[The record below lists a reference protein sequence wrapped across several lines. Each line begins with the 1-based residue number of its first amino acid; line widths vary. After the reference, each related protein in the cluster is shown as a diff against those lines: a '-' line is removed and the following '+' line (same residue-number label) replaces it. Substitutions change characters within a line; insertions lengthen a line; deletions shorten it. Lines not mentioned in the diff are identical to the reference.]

1 MAEQGISINC
11 EGGLDLVSSTALL
24 FRTPGVAQRLNNF
37 ESSIHGGYRRVNGY
51 TKFGSNQPTGSNAQI
66 EGLFRYA
73 KGVVACAG
81 SNIYYSADG
90 DTWTQINKNTYQA
103 QTGTVTVHAGSA
115 TVHAHGSSTLFTSE
129 FAVGD
134 DIKIN
139 GEAFLV
145 LSVTND
151 NTLTVDGNF
160 AASASNT
167 AVLKNGATAS
177 QLNSGS
183 SISRGSQ
190 SLCEF
195 SFYEGNKQHGKLY
208 VADGTN
214 KIAEIVIEITNAGV
228 HTYSFKEVE
237 RSAPINP
244 NLITIFAERLITAGQ
259 SINPQQVAY
268 STRLSPDNFT
278 GSSAGT
284 VDVGDKIVGIKSFR
298 NKLIIFCKNSIY
310 QLSGLDDTP
319 VLSSVT
325 KNIGC
330 ESGKTIQEIGGD
342 LIFLSPDGLRT
353 IAGTARI
360 DDIELGSISRKVL
373 PIFRD
378 NIFPNLSTLTFSSMV
393 IREKS
398 QYRLFYYKNG
408 TGDLQQKG
416 LLGTFKI
423 SSQGVPLYEWSECT
437 GIGAR
442 MTHSGFDENNNEVY
456 YHSSTDGY
464 VYEHDTGNNFN
475 GNVIT
480 AEYKTPD
487 LDYGD
492 SGVRKTLYYCK
503 TSIRAEG
510 SNDNLKLLCRYDFDD
525 NNIPQPAET
534 NIGSLASP
542 ALFGIAIFGAALF
555 GQTLY
560 PQQKV
565 NLVGSGFT
573 NNFTIS
579 STGSESPY
587 TISGFYVDFI
597 PGGRI

>member
-37 ESSIHGGYRRVNGY
+37 ESSIHGGYRRINGY
-51 TKFGSNQPTGSNAQI
+51 SKFGSSTVTGGTNQV
-66 EGLFRYA
+66 EGIFAYS
-73 KGVVACAG
+73 KGVIACAG
-81 SNIYYSADG
+81 SNIYYSTNG
-90 DTWTQINKNTYQA
+90 NSWTQINKDTYQNK
-103 QTGTVTVHAGSA
+103 TGTVAVSSGSA
-115 TVHAHGSSTLFTSE
+115 TITGSSTTFTSE

-139 GEAFLV
+139 GEQFLV
-145 LSVTND
+145 LSITN
-151 NTLTVDGNF
+151 NTTMTVDGNF
-160 AASASNT
+160 AASASSQNIK
-167 AVLKNGATAS
+167 LNGATES
-177 QLNSGS
+177 QLNSAS
-183 SISRGSQ
+183 AISRGSQ

-195 SFYEGNKQHGKLY
+195 TLYEGNKQYGKLY
-208 VADGTN
+208 ISDGIN
-214 KIAEIVIEITNAGV
+214 KVAEIVIEVTNAGV
-228 HTYSFKEVE
+228 YTYSFKEVN
-237 RSAPINP
+237 RSAPTDP
-244 NLITIFAERLITAGQ
+244 DFVTLFSERLIVAGQ
-259 SINPQQVAY
+259 SNNPQQVAY
-268 STRLSPDNFT
+268 STRLVPENFT

-284 VDVGDKIVGIKSFR
+284 VDVGDQIVGIKSFR

-310 QLSGLDDTP
+310 QLSGLDGTP

-330 ESGKTIQEIGGD
+330 VSGKTIQEIGGD

-378 NIFPNLSTLTFSSMV
+378 DIFPNISTLTFSSMV

-408 TGDLQQKG
+408 TVDREQKG

-423 SSQGVPLYEWSECT
+423 SSQGVPLYEWSQCT

-464 VYEHDTGNNFN
+464 VYEHDSGNTFN
-475 GNVIT
+475 SNVIA

-542 ALFGIAIFGAALF
+542 ALFGAAIFGAALF

-579 STGSESPY
+579 STGTASPY